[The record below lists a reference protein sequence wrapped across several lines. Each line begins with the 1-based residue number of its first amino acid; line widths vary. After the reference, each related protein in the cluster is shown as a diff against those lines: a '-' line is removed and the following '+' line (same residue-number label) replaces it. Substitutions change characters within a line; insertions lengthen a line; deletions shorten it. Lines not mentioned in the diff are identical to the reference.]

1 MVLDTVTGTG
11 TGSDSLSDRLRRLDA
26 HSSVESEFR
35 VYTFQG
41 AIVSILT
48 VTLVVYLTLQE
59 AFFNFQFTKTDSVH
73 VNATNPAGL
82 EMEFDLTLVDV
93 PCSQL
98 SIDANDPTGQ
108 LQSLHLDQTHH
119 IWKHRVLWKNGK
131 KTLLGKKEKLEQGS
145 TLLSLDT
152 EMLMEQFNDTDADT
166 DEDAQNVADAQNGTN
181 DQTEQK
187 KQPACGDCFGAG
199 EEGECC
205 DTCEDVQRAYK
216 RKGWVLHDYKDIPQ
230 CKSEHMKKQTKLLK
244 DEGCNV
250 HGKVALSTGGGN
262 LHLAPSKTQ
271 LENTMMNAGG
281 TAAASSIFDMIFG
294 TFVYQLDGQTRRI
307 EDTYGMYQYYF
318 QVVPTTYHFLNGT
331 TIQTNQYSVTEHLRH
346 VDFGSMR
353 GLPGVFFI
361 YEVSPLHVKITESY
375 RKGWIAFFTSVCA
388 IVGGVVTLMGMVDQ
402 YLFRTKQGT
411 GGLAK

>member
-48 VTLVVYLTLQE
+48 VALVVYLTLQE

-152 EMLMEQFNDTDADT
+152 EYFLEQFNHRPTYADTDTDAQT
-166 DEDAQNVADAQNGTN
+166 NAQNGTN
-181 DQTEQK
+181 AQTEQK
-187 KQPACGDCFGAG
+187 KDPDCGDCYGAG

-205 DTCEDVQRAYK
+205 HTCDDVLRAFIGKERLFRYE
-216 RKGWVLHDYKDIPQ
+216 DIPQ
-230 CKSEHMKKQTKLLK
+230 CESVLIEKYTNLHK

-262 LHLAPSKTQ
+262 LHLAPSRNDLQNK
-271 LENTMMNAGG
+271 MMSAG
-281 TAAASSIFDMIFG
+281 TAAGSSIFDMIFG